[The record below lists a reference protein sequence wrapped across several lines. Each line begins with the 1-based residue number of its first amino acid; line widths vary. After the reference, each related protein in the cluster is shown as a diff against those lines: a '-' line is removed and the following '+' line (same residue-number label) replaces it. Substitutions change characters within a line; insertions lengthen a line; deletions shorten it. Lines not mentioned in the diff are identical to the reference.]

1 MTTSRNT
8 TYAAVGTY
16 QVELDSVLDLDV
28 LQVLDQAQSVNFG
41 IKYNGVPY
49 GDSIVGLGYPQIQ
62 AVVNSSVG
70 FAVWNVTTVATLLA
84 SPVAGT
90 YRATFY
96 GVMTTAFAAS
106 VTGTALTLGW
116 TDDSAAA
123 TVAYTAAAVTAGA
136 NFSGTQTFRSA
147 ANDAITY
154 TMQYAA
160 AKTTTAGVVALSIV
174 LERIV

>member
-1 MTTSRNT
+1 MSTSRNT

-84 SPVAGT
+84 APTAGT

-106 VTGTALTLGW
+106 VTGTTLTLGW

-136 NFSGTQTFRSA
+136 NFSCTQTFRSTA
-147 ANDAITY
+147 TPITY